1 MPIYKDVTRSDM
13 PKYLHAIEDMM
24 ADCSKFFSFWFLF
37 QIVVSIVN
45 TACVIPISN

>member
-24 ADCSKFFSFWFLF
+24 AEANSSHSGFYFRLLFLF
-37 QIVVSIVN
+37 VN

>member
-13 PKYLHAIEDMM
+13 PNSSHSGFYFRLL
-24 ADCSKFFSFWFLF
+24 FLF
-37 QIVVSIVN
+37 VN